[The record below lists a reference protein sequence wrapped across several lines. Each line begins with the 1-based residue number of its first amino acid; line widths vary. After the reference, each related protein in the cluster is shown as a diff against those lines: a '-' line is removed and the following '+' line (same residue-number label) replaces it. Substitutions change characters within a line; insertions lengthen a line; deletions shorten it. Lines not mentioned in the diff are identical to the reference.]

1 MDKPLKKSH
10 MHKILII
17 DDDTYICK
25 LMKNFLVKQGYQA
38 DTSISGSDAIKKINK
53 GDYQLILSDYRL
65 PDLDGFEILNA
76 ARNLEPAP
84 PVIIMTAYE
93 DLGVAVRIIK
103 AGAYDYITKPL
114 IPDEVL
120 EIVKEALKKEKAKD
134 TSASSQLDFIT
145 GNSENFKRIIELVR
159 LVSPVNMNVIVQGET
174 GSGKEYVAR
183 SIHFNS
189 KRKKGPF
196 IAVDCGALPKGLVNS
211 ELFGH
216 IKGSFTGAVFDKKGL
231 FEQANGGT
239 LFLDE
244 ISNLDADNQMKL
256 LRVLQEK
263 TITRLGD
270 SKAIKVDIRLVA
282 ASNEDLSLEV
292 EKNKLR
298 EDLYHRLNEFI
309 INVPPLRERG
319 EDVLIY
325 AEEFIKKASIRFNKE
340 VAGYDDDVKRVL
352 INYPWPGNVRELKN
366 VIARSVLLA
375 QSNQITLNELPE
387 EIKNNQ
393 AFIHKT
399 SSSDTHRKGDIILK
413 EAAEIAEKDAII
425 HALIKF
431 NNNKSRAAKMLKID
445 RKTLYNKIKQ
455 YNISLDGP

>member
-1 MDKPLKKSH
+1 MKKKSH
-10 MHKILII
+10 MLKILII

-25 LMKNFLVKQGYQA
+25 LMKNFLVKHGYQA
-38 DTSISGSDAIKKINK
+38 ETAITGSDAIKKINN

-76 ARNLEPAP
+76 ARNVEPAP

-120 EIVKEALKKEKAKD
+120 EIVKEALKKEKPEY
-134 TSASSQLDFIT
+134 SSVSSPLDFIT
-145 GNSENFKRIIELVR
+145 GNSENFKRIMELVR
-159 LVSPVNMNVIVQGET
+159 LVSPVNMTVIIQGET

-189 KRKKGPF
+189 KREKGPF

-270 SKAIKVDIRLVA
+270 SKAIKVDVRLVV

-292 EKNKLR
+292 EKSNLR
-298 EDLYHRLNEFI
+298 EDLYHRLNEFM

-319 EDVLIY
+319 EDVLVY
-325 AEEFIKKASIRFNKE
+325 AEEFIKRASIRFNKE
-340 VAGYDDDVKRVL
+340 VTGFDNDVKRVL
-352 INYPWPGNVRELKN
+352 IQYPWPGNIRELKN
-366 VIARSVLLA
+366 VITRSVLLA
-375 QSNQITLNELPE
+375 KSNHITLNELPE
-387 EIKNNQ
+387 EIKTDQ
-393 AFIHKT
+393 AFFQKAR
-399 SSSDTHRKGDIILK
+399 SSVTNIQGEIILK
-413 EAAEIAEKDAII
+413 EAAEIAEKEAII
-425 HALIKF
+425 QALIKF

>member
-1 MDKPLKKSH
+1 

-25 LMKNFLVKQGYQA
+25 LMKNFLVKHGYQA
-38 DTSISGSDAIKKINK
+38 DTAIKGSDAVKKISK

-76 ARNLEPAP
+76 ARNMEPAP

-103 AGAYDYITKPL
+103 AGAFDYITKPL

-120 EIVKEALKKEKAKD
+120 EIVKDALKKEKQKN
-134 TSASSQLDFIT
+134 TSVSSAQDFIT
-145 GNSENFKRIIELVR
+145 GNSENFRRILELVR
-159 LVSPVNMNVIVQGET
+159 IVSPVDMTVIIQGET

-189 KRKKGPF
+189 KREKGPF
-196 IAVDCGALPKGLVNS
+196 VAVDCGALPTGLVNS

-244 ISNLDADNQMKL
+244 ISNLDADHQMKL

-270 SKAIKVDIRLVA
+270 TKAIKVDVRLVV

-292 EKNKLR
+292 EKNNLR
-298 EDLYHRLNEFI
+298 EDLYHRLNEFM
-309 INVPPLRERG
+309 INLPPLRERG

-325 AEEFIKKASIRFNKE
+325 ADEFFKRASIRFDKK
-340 VAGYDDDVKRVL
+340 VAGFDDDVKRVL
-352 INYPWPGNVRELKN
+352 IHYPWPGNIRELKN
-366 VIARSVLLA
+366 VITRSVLLA
-375 QSNQITLNELPE
+375 KSNKITLNEIPE
-387 EIKNNQ
+387 EIKADQ
-393 AFIHKT
+393 TFIQNA
-399 SSSDTHRKGDIILK
+399 SSSFNTNLKGELILK
-413 EAAEIAEKDAII
+413 EAAEIAEKEAII
-425 HALIKF
+425 QALIRS
-431 NNNKSRAAKMLKID
+431 NNNKSWAAKMLRID

-455 YNISLDGP
+455 YNISLNEP